1 MEEDTELPLTQCPD
15 KSRRVWEPEW
25 LMVLV
30 NTFEPYQET
39 FSRQKRDEN
48 GEARI
53 FKEASELWAAFEE
66 DFLTKMPMVRG
77 YFTAKQPV
85 KSKMLGLKEE
95 LKKTVEAC
103 GASGSGGNEKL
114 AQPLFKRLMQM
125 YQQDPLIVPKEFL
138 DSHSTF
144 CHHLWQCCS
153 FGRVTAYKFAGMQL
167 IFTCAA
173 YVADAAREAV
183 REVAGTRTAETGLQ
197 PIAPINPVGCKRN
210 AQQALPHSYLLTSQ
224 RGILLPSHSFYS
236 LALCSLALCSSPAM
250 CKPVTAYKVS
260 TNDCDDILS
269 CKISHM
275 RKCLCRW
282 QSSSHSICRPPA
294 HACKQKRSCCTCC
307 AQLQ

>member
-66 DFLTKMPMVRG
+66 DFLTKMPMVRR

-144 CHHLWQCCS
+144 CHHLRQCCS

-224 RGILLPSHSFYS
+224 RGGKAAATPFAGHQHMHASKKGVVVPVVHSRSSEAALSRELPARYCQCAATSESPSQHLLP
-236 LALCSLALCSSPAM
+236 PQNQ
-250 CKPVTAYKVS
+250 T
-260 TNDCDDILS
+260 
-269 CKISHM
+269 
-275 RKCLCRW
+275 
-282 QSSSHSICRPPA
+282 RPD
-294 HACKQKRSCCTCC
+294 RS
-307 AQLQ
+307 